1 MHTKKRKAPSKP
13 AGRPA
18 KQPGLPAGPIPV
30 VSRDRFLWLLLPVL
44 LLATLIAYHPAWH
57 GGMLWDDK
65 AHITIPELRSA
76 KGLWRIWFD
85 LDATQQYYPVVHS
98 AFWILYALWGD
109 QTLAYHIVNILLHAL
124 SAFLLALILRRLSV
138 PGAWLAA
145 VIFALHPVHVE
156 SVAWISELKNTLSGA
171 LFLGAAL
178 SYLEFDKGRQK
189 WSYGLAA
196 ALFVLAL
203 LSKSVTAT
211 LPALLLVVFWYQ
223 RGTLGWRRDIIPLL
237 PFFAAGAGGGL
248 FTVWVERTVIGA
260 EGAEFSLNLI
270 ERCLIAGRAIWFYLG
285 KLCWPVDLTFQY
297 PRWQIDQGVWWQYLY
312 LLGVVALF
320 AGLWQVRKR
329 SRAPLAAMLFFC
341 GALFPAIGF
350 FNVFPFRFSFV
361 ADHFQYLA
369 SIGGITLFSAGAA
382 SLIKRWNVRPA
393 LFAVTVI
400 VGGLLAFLTWNQSFM
415 YADAETL
422 YRGTIARNPS
432 SWMAHN
438 NLGSLKLGGSRT
450 EVEEGMAHIKEA
462 LKLKPDYAGARM
474 NLGTALRTLGRY
486 EEAIVEYQETL
497 RLNPSIPEAHTNL
510 GIALRSIGRLN
521 EAIFQFREALKL
533 KPDLPESHL
542 LLGEALQDSGRAEES
557 VEHIREVLRIQPE
570 YPQAY
575 NSLGNAFQRMGRLED
590 AIAQY
595 QQALRIKPDYA
606 QAHTNLGLALQ
617 ASGRLQD
624 AVAQHT
630 EALRLEPDFSVA
642 HFNLGK
648 ALLATGRV
656 DEAVARFREAIAHD
670 PSFMEAYGALGTALL
685 RLGRPEEALQ
695 QYEANLR
702 RNPESAEAFDQVG
715 LALQEMGRLTEAMKY
730 FREAL
735 RLNPEYGAAHYD
747 LGILAHKMGRLDEAI
762 VHYREAI
769 QRLPGMAE
777 IRNYLGIALAATGRL
792 DEAAV
797 QFKEALKLRPDYA
810 EARANLAK
818 ATR

>member
-1 MHTKKRKAPSKP
+1 MD
-13 AGRPA
+13 RPA
-18 KQPGLPAGPIPV
+18 KQPGPPAEPIPV
-30 VSRDRFLWLLLPVL
+30 AHRDRLLWLLLPVL
-44 LLATLIAYHPAWH
+44 LLASLMAYHPAWH
-57 GGMLWDDK
+57 GGVLWDDK

-76 KGLWRIWFD
+76 TGLWRIWFD
-85 LDATQQYYPVVHS
+85 LEATQQYYPVVHS
-98 AFWILYALWGD
+98 VFWILYALWGD
-109 QTLAYHIVNILLHAL
+109 QTTAYHIVNIVLHAL

-178 SYLEFDKGRQK
+178 SYLQFDKGRQK
-189 WSYGLAA
+189 RFYGLAA
-196 ALFVLAL
+196 ALFVPAL

-211 LPALLLVVFWYQ
+211 LPAALLVVFWYQ

-237 PFFAAGAGGGL
+237 PLFAAGAGGGL
-248 FTVWVERTVIGA
+248 LTVWVERTLIGA
-260 EGAEFSLNLI
+260 EGAEFSFNLI

-285 KLCWPVDLTFQY
+285 KLCWPADLTFQY

-312 LLGVVALF
+312 PLAVVALF
-320 AGLWQVRKR
+320 AGLWKARKR

-341 GALFPAIGF
+341 GALFPALGF

-369 SIGGITLFSAGAA
+369 SIGGITLFSAAA
-382 SLIKRWNVRPA
+382 VSFFKRWHVRLAPA
-393 LFAVTVI
+393 AAAVI
-400 VGGLLAFLTWNQSFM
+400 IGGLLAFLTWSQSRM

-438 NLGSLKLGGSRT
+438 NLGSLKLGGSRAD
-450 EVEEGMAHIKEA
+450 VEEGMAHIKEA

-486 EEAIVEYQETL
+486 EEAIVEYKETL
-497 RLNPSIPEAHTNL
+497 RLNPNIPEAHTNL
-510 GIALRSIGRLN
+510 GIALRSLGRLD

-542 LLGEALQDSGRAEES
+542 LLGEALQESGRAEES

-575 NSLGNAFQRMGRLED
+575 NSLGNAFQRMGRFED

-595 QQALRIKPDYA
+595 KQALRIKPDYA
-606 QAHTNLGLALQ
+606 QAHTNLGAALQ

-624 AVAQHT
+624 AIAQHT
-630 EALRLEPDFSVA
+630 EALRLQPGLSVA

-648 ALLATGRV
+648 ALLSLGRLE
-656 DEAVARFREAIAHD
+656 EAAARFREAIAHN
-670 PSFMEAYGALGTALL
+670 PSFVDAYGALGNTLL
-685 RLGRPEEALQ
+685 YLGRPEEALK
-695 QYEANLR
+695 QYEEVLR
-702 RNPESAEAFDQVG
+702 RNPESAEAFDQMG
-715 LALQEMGRLTEAMKY
+715 LAMQVMGHLTEAMKC

-735 RLNPEYGAAHYD
+735 RLNSDYGAAHYD
-747 LGILAHKMGRLDEAI
+747 LGILLHKMGSLNEAI
-762 VHYREAI
+762 AQYREAI
-769 QRLPGMAE
+769 RRLPGMAE
-777 IRNYLGIALAATGRL
+777 IRNNLGIALAASGRL

-797 QFKEALKLRPDYA
+797 QFKEALRLKPDYA